1 MIKFE
6 IMYRLYGMHQSITS
20 INYIIIDWYV
30 TENKVEI
37 KYVCISICYTVFE
50 CSSIG
55 FWQFDFVFFGN

>member
-37 KYVCISICYTVFE
+37 KYVCMYIYLLHCIRMFKYWLLA
-50 CSSIG
+50 I
-55 FWQFDFVFFGN
+55 